1 MVVGESCFRV
11 IFSPNAPLLKHPG
24 NAPGGGADSAGEH
37 KGRLKPSVEETVLER
52 EAAAAREIIKRAN
65 PV

>member
-1 MVVGESCFRV
+1 MFWGHF
-11 IFSPNAPLLKHPG
+11 FPNAPLLKYPG
-24 NAPGGGADSAGEH
+24 NAPDSAGEH

>member
-1 MVVGESCFRV
+1 MVVGGVLFWG
-11 IFSPNAPLLKHPG
+11 IFFSNAPLLKYPG

-37 KGRLKPSVEETVLER
+37 KGRLKPSVEETVLR
-52 EAAAAREIIKRAN
+52 VAAAREIIRRAN